1 MTIERYIAPQTLEEA
16 AGILSQ
22 GGVTILA
29 GGTDLMV
36 QTHAG
41 RVKFR
46 PVLMNI
52 RRVAELQGISL
63 HDGAVRIGALATI
76 TDLLTNPIVREKLPV
91 LTEMADHF
99 ASDQI
104 RNAGTVGG
112 SLCNASPAGDVAP
125 PLLVLDAEVELV
137 SKPNGAMRMR
147 TLPIAE
153 FFTGP
158 GRTRS
163 EPNELLAAVRV
174 PLPREGYTA
183 QFLKFGTRPAL
194 DIATIAIAIGG
205 VKKGRALHAV
215 RVALGA
221 VAPVPMRAVRTEA
234 AVEGRDLDA
243 AAIEAAAATA
253 RDEAKPISDVRAT
266 AWYRQPLQRRAALV
280 YHGGVNV
287 ARVARTRSF
296 SPGPMPL
303 AVGMPI
309 ILPVRTTKSV
319 WISAGPVV
327 GMELRVTAHRHFEVS
342 GGARLFT
349 LDIEGARGVNI
360 RASAGANWRF

>member
-1 MTIERYIAPQTLEEA
+1 MTSSDRYFTPRTLEEA

-22 GGVTILA
+22 GGVTMLA

-36 QTHAG
+36 QTRAG
-41 RVKFR
+41 RVRFQ
-46 PVLMNI
+46 PALMNI
-52 RRVAELQGISL
+52 RHIAELQGISL

-76 TDLLTNPIVREKLPV
+76 TDLLTNPILREKLPV

-125 PLLVLDAEVELV
+125 PLLVLDAQVELV
-137 SKPNGAMRMR
+137 SKPNGAMCMR

-158 GRTRS
+158 GRTRR

-174 PLPREGYTA
+174 PLPRPA
-183 QFLKFGTRPAL
+183 FVARFLKFGTRPAL

-205 VKKGRALHAV
+205 VKKGRALHDV

-221 VAPVPMRAVRTEA
+221 VAPVPLRAERTEA
-234 AVEGRDLDA
+234 ALEGRDLDVA
-243 AAIEAAAATA
+243 VIEAAAAMA

-266 AWYRQPLQRRAALV
+266 AWYRQELV
-280 YHGGVNV
+280 HNLIKRILFNV
-287 ARVARTRSF
+287 AQ
-296 SPGPMPL
+296 G
-303 AVGMPI
+303 
-309 ILPVRTTKSV
+309 
-319 WISAGPVV
+319 
-327 GMELRVTAHRHFEVS
+327 
-342 GGARLFT
+342 
-349 LDIEGARGVNI
+349 
-360 RASAGANWRF
+360 